1 MERRPIDQIAQ
12 AARISRSPCPDW
24 MLRRQRLERLAN
36 LLEAAEN
43 PVRLFIT
50 MECYPKNERRAL
62 RQDGSP
68 LTIARQDPLFRQE
81 GLSGD
86 TVGEGMTFFRL
97 SLREAHALLCDCGYG
112 GVMRMGA
119 SLNSLVAA
127 RARRLAATHSL
138 AEWRDRLAAWF

>member
-1 MERRPIDQIAQ
+1 MERRPIGQIAQ
-12 AARISRSPCPDW
+12 FARVSRPPCPHW
-24 MLRRQRLERLAN
+24 MLRRQRLERLAS
-36 LLEAAEN
+36 LLEASQK

-50 MECYPKNERRAL
+50 MECYPRAERRTL

-68 LTIARQDPLFRQE
+68 LTIALQDPLFRQE

-86 TVGEGMTFFRL
+86 SVGEGMSFFGL
-97 SLREAHALLCDCGYG
+97 SLGEAHVLLCDCGYG

-127 RARRLAATHSL
+127 RARKLAAKRSF
-138 AEWRDRLAAWF
+138 AEWRDRLSTWL